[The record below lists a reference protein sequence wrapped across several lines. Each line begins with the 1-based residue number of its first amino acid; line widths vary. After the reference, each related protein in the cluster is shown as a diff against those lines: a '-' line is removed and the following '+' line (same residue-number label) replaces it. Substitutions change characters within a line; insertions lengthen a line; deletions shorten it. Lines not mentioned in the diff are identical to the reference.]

1 MKSLFLL
8 VFTLFF
14 GTSFSQN
21 FYLKEDNQISKEDFV
36 TVETITKNTV
46 KVKVYFQS
54 SERCACE
61 PEEVFILKKKASGYY
76 SVKPYGHE
84 GKLIKAKV
92 ENGKVSYIVIESD
105 FFENCCGFWPGVYV
119 PLRK

>member
-1 MKSLFLL
+1 MKTLFLL
-8 VFTLFF
+8 AFTLFF

-21 FYLKEDNQISKEDFV
+21 FYLKKDNKISKEDFV
-36 TVETITKNTV
+36 TVETITQKTV

-61 PEEVFILKKKASGYY
+61 SEEVFILTKKASGYY

-92 ENGKVSYIVIESD
+92 ENGKVSYIVIEYDFSD
-105 FFENCCGFWPGVYV
+105 NCCGFWPGVYV
-119 PLRK
+119 PNRK